1 MKRKMKTKSIFG
13 QLLFP
18 MIAIVCVLALLLTG
32 IIAAI
37 FSKTYEDEISSRGRD
52 KSQLVAND
60 IATFLDGA
68 YGVTEELS
76 VNPSILTME
85 TDVQNPILE
94 DCVSR
99 NSYLE
104 LLYIQ
109 GTDGMQTGRSSGEL
123 ADRSTRWWFTQTMEE
138 KKAFVSKSY
147 YSVNTGMPCA
157 SIFFPMYRAEEL
169 VGVFAVD
176 LKLDYLQGL
185 IEQFSDVE
193 NGEYSFVIDGEGVVV
208 AHPDSTQIEELYNY
222 SLLTKTVSKKD
233 SNGQPMMDADG
244 AIITEEQSIS
254 LSEDYQ
260 KIIADVMAGNSGSQK
275 MKNDGDSY
283 FVSYASIPL
292 KGESD
297 SWSVITLH
305 KESSAMAVV
314 YRIIVMA
321 VLIAGLIIIAAAFV
335 IALLARKLTN
345 PVVSITELIKNA
357 SDGDFTVRAPEDSQ
371 NEIGT
376 LSKSLNKMTSKISVI
391 LSRLTSMTGEVV
403 QSSGNLKDIKA
414 DADSISRAVREI
426 SDGTET
432 QNEEINQVFTKA
444 EALDENFGQLQEKNS
459 LLLQDAEN
467 TMRSGEN
474 GMLGVSELK
483 VQNESA
489 SEGMAVAF
497 EKIQLLEA
505 HSQKISGILNTINE
519 ISSQTGLLALNA
531 SIEAARAGEQGKG
544 FAVVAESI
552 GKLATD
558 STAATADIEK
568 IIEDL
573 CRDISDTVVNID
585 AIRTNIEGQTDVVV
599 QVQDTFT
606 DFRSLAE
613 KTKESVSDIE
623 QLVGEMQ
630 ESNHYVV
637 QAVER
642 IRDIS
647 TNTAELTDK
656 VAGSLEEQ
664 LNGIRNVSDRIDA
677 LSSVSTEMEQEMT
690 KFKLNEGIETST
702 NAYNDANEET

>member
-1 MKRKMKTKSIFG
+1 MKKNMKKSIFR

-18 MIAIVCVLALLLTG
+18 MLAIVCVLALLLTG

-37 FSKTYEDEISSRGRD
+37 FSKTYEDEIYSRGRD
-52 KSQLVAND
+52 KSQLVADD
-60 IATFLDGA
+60 IATFMDGA

-85 TDVQNPILE
+85 TDVQTPILE
-94 DCVSR
+94 DCVKR
-99 NSYLE
+99 NTYLE

-157 SIFFPMYRAEEL
+157 SIFYPMYRGEEL

-176 LKLDYLQGL
+176 LKLDYLQSL
-185 IEQFSDVE
+185 IEEFSDVE

-233 SNGQPMMDADG
+233 GNGQPMTDADG
-244 AIITEEQSIS
+244 AIITEEQSIT

-275 MKNDGDSY
+275 MKNDGESY
-283 FVSYASIPL
+283 FVSYASVPL

-305 KESSAMAVV
+305 KESSAMSVV
-314 YRIIVMA
+314 NRIIVLA
-321 VLIAGLIIIAAAFV
+321 VLIAGIIIIAAAFV
-335 IALLARKLTN
+335 IALLARRLTN

-376 LSKSLNKMTSKISVI
+376 LSKSLNKMTAKISVI
-391 LSRLTSMTGEVV
+391 LSRLTSITGEVV
-403 QSSGNLKDIKA
+403 QSADNLKEIEA

-432 QNEEINQVFTKA
+432 QKTEIDQVFVKA
-444 EALDENFGQLQEKNS
+444 EALDENFKQLQEKNRI
-459 LLLQDAEN
+459 LLEDAQN
-467 TMRSGEN
+467 TMQSGEN

-483 VQNESA
+483 SQSESV
-489 SEGMAVAF
+489 SQGMAAAF
-497 EKIQLLEA
+497 ERIQLLEEN
-505 HSQKISGILNTINE
+505 SQKISGILNTINE

-568 IIEDL
+568 IIEEL
-573 CRDISDTVVNID
+573 CKDIADTVANIVT
-585 AIRTNIEGQTDVVV
+585 IRTNIEGQTNVVI
-599 QVQDTFT
+599 QVQDTFM
-606 DFRSLAE
+606 DFRTLAE
-613 KTKESVSDIE
+613 KIKESVSGIE

-647 TNTAELTDK
+647 TKAADLTDN
-656 VAGSLEEQ
+656 VADSLEEQ
-664 LNGIRNVSDRIDA
+664 LHGIRDVSDRIDA

-690 KFKLNEGIETST
+690 KFKLNER
-702 NAYNDANEET
+702 